1 MTKAKS
7 PLPSASCI
15 HSMASGSSSRAAL
28 SSPASTASKP
38 TSATSLS
45 SGLAFLEVGSGHDAE
60 TGRVEGLEEFR
71 LVRMALEQLG
81 ARGEEAE
88 SEPGHGRVERIGGV
102 NDDPAGK
109 VARVLADDRFGRR
122 PRRCE
127 DCRLGAPHRLADGFG
142 VALVGPRRFLHAV
155 DDRMAFGPERGAE
168 RPAHIARADNG
179 NFHAPLLARPRG
191 VCHPGGFG
199 IRRLLLP

>member
-7 PLPSASCI
+7 PLPGASCI

-38 TSATSLS
+38 
-45 SGLAFLEVGSGHDAE
+45 
-60 TGRVEGLEEFR
+60 
-71 LVRMALEQLG
+71 
-81 ARGEEAE
+81 
-88 SEPGHGRVERIGGV
+88 RVERIGGV

-127 DCRLGAPHRLADGFG
+127 DYRLGAPHRLADGFG